1 LWFIVVNELET
12 TYRLFNSHRGEVQQR
27 LDRASDVLILLGDAT
42 EELLDGSFP
51 VVGVIAELHH
61 LLQQSVETE
70 SKVINVL
77 TWLEGQT
84 LPLLVKCLQC
94 GLAGAG
100 ATDVCHND
108 GVPGLIVSPLL
119 GKREL
124 HLGRDCS
131 NEGIQHPSI
140 LIVVDVAV
148 PNCFPHVLH
157 LEPYPHHRDPLDV
170 VGLGEGRSP
179 AVGTDVS
186 NNGLDPM
193 VTMVPVRG
201 GRAAPPVEATISV
214 NPAAGAS
221 VPVWV
226 AATVGGTA
234 AARAPTRS
242 TADASTPVWVAAT
255 APLGVRGCLL
265 CHLLSR
271 CIPHQLE
278 LVVSDTRY

>member
-1 LWFIVVNELET
+1 LWFIIVDELET

-27 LDRASDVLILLGDAT
+27 LDRASDLLVLLGDAT
-42 EELLDGSFP
+42 EELLDGSLL
-51 VVGVIAELHH
+51 VVGVVAELHH

-77 TWLEGQT
+77 TWLEGHT

-100 ATDVCHND
+100 AADVCHNN
-108 GVPGLIVSPLL
+108 GVPGLIASPLL

-124 HLGRDCS
+124 HLERDCS

-140 LIVVDVAV
+140 LVVVDVAV
-148 PNCFPHVLH
+148 PNCFPHVQH

-186 NNGLDPM
+186 NNRLDPM

-201 GRAAPPVEATISV
+201 GRAAPPVKAVISV
-214 NPAAGAS
+214 NPAA
-221 VPVWV
+221 
-226 AATVGGTA
+226 
-234 AARAPTRS
+234 RS
-242 TADASTPVWVAAT
+242 TTDASTPVWAAAT

-271 CIPHQLE
+271 CISRQLE